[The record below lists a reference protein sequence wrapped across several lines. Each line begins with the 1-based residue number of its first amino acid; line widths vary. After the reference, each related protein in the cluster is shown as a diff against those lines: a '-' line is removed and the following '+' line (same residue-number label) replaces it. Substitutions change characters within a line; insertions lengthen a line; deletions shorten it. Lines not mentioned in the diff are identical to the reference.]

1 MPAEL
6 LNAVHAMSEGDLEAA
21 EAVAAAHAGCS
32 CSGVL
37 QLTAEAPG
45 QGPGHR

>member
-21 EAVAAAHAGCS
+21 EAVAAGHAGCS